1 MLKVLKTRDQ
11 YLVQCSIPLTIDSN
25 LICEEEYIFPDDQLL
40 LKCEL
45 GHLKT
50 LKSMFSKQVLVEMKF
65 LKEKLQFKNPDTLQ
79 EYDIQCKSLDK
90 HGVYLS
96 RDEN

>member
-1 MLKVLKTRDQ
+1 
-11 YLVQCSIPLTIDSN
+11 
-25 LICEEEYIFPDDQLL
+25 
-40 LKCEL
+40 
-45 GHLKT
+45 
-50 LKSMFSKQVLVEMKF
+50 MKF